1 MLKYYNDETKT
12 LTIPFDYNKEINDIP
27 DNTKNI
33 IFDECLKTIIFILK
47 KFLLIFFIIQKEKIK
62 K

>member
-33 IFDECLKTIIFILK
+33 KSNA
-47 KFLLIFFIIQKEKIK
+47 KFTNLFNFPKISGSLLSK
-62 K
+62 